1 MYIRFARTFSNICS
15 TDCILIINMIIFYGQ
30 PSPGSYGRR
39 LMSYTGGFD
48 AGGGG
53 GDDASGGEG
62 YAISSTSA
70 LSSRFCSSTTVSTGG
85 GVGFKAAA
93 AGFFAA
99 LQKKDRMSPFL
110 FIIQQFF

>member
-1 MYIRFARTFSNICS
+1 
-15 TDCILIINMIIFYGQ
+15 
-30 PSPGSYGRR
+30 
-39 LMSYTGGFD
+39 MSYTGGFD

-53 GDDASGGEG
+53 GDDASGGKG
-62 YAISSTSA
+62 SAISSTSA

-85 GVGFKAAA
+85 GVRFKATV